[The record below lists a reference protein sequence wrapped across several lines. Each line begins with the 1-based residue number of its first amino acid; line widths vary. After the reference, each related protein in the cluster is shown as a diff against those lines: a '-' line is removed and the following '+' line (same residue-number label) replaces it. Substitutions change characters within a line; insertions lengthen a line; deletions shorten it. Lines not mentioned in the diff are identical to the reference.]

1 MYNKLHPMFL
11 DPFQILQGLSMQPLY
26 SYPRQY
32 SLLVRSHDRRSVMLL
47 QRITPKLSD
56 LAFILSSLI
65 HHEPTPLGPTPH
77 DDAVIQPPEYL
88 TTQPI
93 NLSGIG
99 CSQACQFQKTTHQTH
114 KIHDINFVVVCAD
127 SHNPYRRR
135 DLHWMRF
142 IVHETKQKRFGYTT
156 KVYPISTVYFFF

>member
-1 MYNKLHPMFL
+1 MFL

-135 DLHWMRF
+135 DLHWVRF
-142 IVHETKQKRFGYTT
+142 IVHETKQTKDSDIPLRYIRFQLF
-156 KVYPISTVYFFF
+156 IFF